1 MLNENKF
8 NMKTFWTILK
18 QAIGK
23 SNDKSSF
30 LHSFCMNSQNITE
43 RSKIAEEFNNYFIK
57 IRMLTSQMYL
67 NKEQIYTIS
76 ENPNVNS
83 MFLEPIEF
91 AQNIDDSNKLKRG
104 WHNTISIKLLKETI
118 NLIHQPITHIIN

>member
-8 NMKTFWTILK
+8 NMKKTWTILK

-43 RSKIAEEFNNYFIK
+43 RSKTAEEFNNYMIK
-57 IRMLTSQMYL
+57 IGMQVS
-67 NKEQIYTIS
+67 
-76 ENPNVNS
+76 
-83 MFLEPIEF
+83 
-91 AQNIDDSNKLKRG
+91 
-104 WHNTISIKLLKETI
+104 
-118 NLIHQPITHIIN
+118 